1 MKQKKLFNISIIIPA
16 YNCEKTIKKCLE
28 SIINQ
33 SKKEIEIIVIND
45 GSTDDTE
52 KIIKRFNDERIK
64 YFKNKNQGIG
74 KTRNFGI
81 EKAMGDYLLFVDSDD
96 YLAPEA
102 CEKLYQK
109 AINENLDIVIS
120 DLCKKYQNGNTEE
133 VKTANFISSSLKENP
148 DILTEN
154 LGPCG
159 KLYNRKMI
167 ISNNIKFVENLKYE
181 DAPFVV
187 EALCSAK
194 KIGKVNDFLYYYVIH
209 DNSETTI
216 RDERC
221 FDILKIIDIIRK
233 YCATKTYLKEKI
245 DMLTVRIVT
254 NYTIQQRMQKDK
266 KIGMHFIDEAFNYL
280 QKEVP
285 DYKNNKYYKDR
296 SFFKRIIEKNKLLTK
311 IYCRFYIS

>member
-1 MKQKKLFNISIIIPA
+1 MKKIDISIIVPV
-16 YNCEKTIKKCLE
+16 YNAEKTISKCLD
-28 SIINQ
+28 SLINQ
-33 SKKEIEIIVIND
+33 TKKELEFIIVND

-52 KIIKRFNDERIK
+52 KIIKSYNEKRLK

-81 EKAMGDYLLFVDSDD
+81 EKAMGDYLMFVDSDD
-96 YLAPEA
+96 YLALEA

-133 VKTANFISSSLKENP
+133 VKTANFVSSSLKENP

-167 ISNNIKFVENLKYE
+167 ITNNIKFVEILKYE

-194 KIGKVNDFLYYYVIH
+194 RIGKVNYFLYYYVVH
-209 DNSETTI
+209 QNSETTI

-233 YCATKTYLKEKI
+233 YCATKPYLKEKI

-266 KIGMHFIDEAFNYL
+266 KIGMRFIDEAFNYL

-296 SFFKRIIEKNKLLTK
+296 GILKRTIEKNKTLTK
-311 IYCRFYIS
+311 LYCQVYRK